1 MVDLFLFVFEKRLKF
16 SFECL
21 FDSQFLE
28 LDLTDDLVAE
38 VFECLVE
45 FSLDLG
51 LLIDYL
57 VELRGEVG
65 DARKVLDNFRRENGV
80 YHSD

>member
-51 LLIDYL
+51 LLIDDL

-65 DARKVLDNFRRENGV
+65 DAREVLDNFRRENGV